1 MFTRSKDRIELLEA
15 RILRDNGGDTG

>member
-1 MFTRSKDRIELLEA
+1 MLSRSKDRIELLEA